1 MKLDFRTRTTYTITQ
16 VTTPATFNSEDFVKA
31 TPPYKGE
38 TEEDFW
44 NYMNDNL
51 SDWEAEEYIDDNL
64 DILPAKLLDLLYE
77 VFVEYPTNEMF
88 DSRTKSEVIT
98 MEAGEID
105 ESYSKYAGFN
115 AKYSNDV

>member
-31 TPPYKGE
+31 TPPYEGE

-51 SDWEAEEYIDDNL
+51 SDWEAEEYIDDNEQ
-64 DILPAKLLDLLYE
+64 ILPAELLDLLYE
-77 VFVEYPTNEMF
+77 VFVEYPNHEMF
-88 DSRTKSEVIT
+88 DSRTKSEEIT

>member
-16 VTTPATFNSEDFVKA
+16 VTTPATFDSEDFKKA
-31 TPPYKGE
+31 VPPYEGE

-51 SDWEAEEYIDDNL
+51 SNWEAEEYIGDNEN
-64 DILPAKLLDLLYE
+64 ILSEELLDLLYE
-77 VFVEYPTNEMF
+77 VFVEYPQHEMF
-88 DSRTKSEVIT
+88 DSRTKSEEIT
-98 MEAGEID
+98 MEAGVID